1 MRVDTMQPGDSE
13 VARMSALAESWEQ
26 CGDSRS
32 IFLRCYGLMTQ
43 SMLAALRDDRFQDP
57 QWVSELLHH
66 FADYYF
72 DALDRYE
79 QGYGN
84 TPQIWTHAHDAS
96 RERDLFVLQH
106 LALGVNAHINYD
118 LIFAL
123 ADMLLPEWPTAS
135 EQLRQQ
141 RYQDHCKVNA
151 IIAETV
157 DNVQDSV
164 VEEQV
169 PWFDLIDEV
178 LGPIDEML
186 VSRLIANW
194 RDEVWEQAVE
204 VVEAQGAERTEALR
218 QQIEAQALQRAG
230 LFAPAVSF

>member
-1 MRVDTMQPGDSE
+1 
-13 VARMSALAESWEQ
+13 MSALAESWEQ

>member
-1 MRVDTMQPGDSE
+1 
-13 VARMSALAESWEQ
+13 MSALVDRRKQ

-32 IFLRCYGLMTQ
+32 VFLRCYSLMTQ
-43 SMLAALRDDRFQDP
+43 SMLAALGDGRFQDP

-72 DALDRYE
+72 DALDSYE
-79 QGYGN
+79 QGSGD
-84 TPQIWTHAHDAS
+84 TPKIWAHAHDAS
-96 RERDLFVLQH
+96 RARELFVLQH
-106 LALGVNAHINYD
+106 LALGINAHINYD

-135 EQLRQQ
+135 EQLRLL
-141 RYQDHCKVNA
+141 RYQDHCNVNA
-151 IIAETV
+151 IITETV
-157 DNVQDSV
+157 DTVQDSV
-164 VEEQV
+164 VEEQA

-194 RDEVWEQAVE
+194 RDEVWKQAVE
-204 VVEAQGAERTEALR
+204 VVEAQDTEGREALR
-218 QQIEAQALQRAG
+218 QQIEAQALQRAS
-230 LFAPAVSF
+230 LFAPKLLSQNYDLAGA